1 MRIFPLLAAI
11 AVSALMY
18 MAIFERD
25 ALLGLAQGAAQPPA
39 PAVDA
44 DSTDTASPSD
54 VAEPAR
60 VKVVVQRSAAAPLA
74 SAVIVRGQTT
84 AARQVAVKAET
95 SAVVVSAPLR
105 KGATVNAGDVL
116 CELDPGTRGAQ
127 QAEAQARRDEAQ
139 SRVPE
144 AQARVAEAQARLDE
158 TLIKLNAAQK
168 LGEGGF
174 SSQTTL
180 ATAEAAVAAARAAL
194 SSAKAG
200 LNAAHSGIEAAEA
213 AVASTQAEIDRLTL
227 TAPFEGLLESDT
239 AELGSLLQTGSLCA
253 QVIQLDPIKLVG
265 FVPETEVDRVSL
277 GAQAQARLAAGD
289 REIAGTVTFISRASD
304 PTTRT
309 FQVEIEVPNPDL
321 SIRDGQTAEIAIASA
336 GVEAHL
342 LPQSALTL
350 NDDGTLGVRLIDA
363 ENTVDFAA
371 VTLVRDTPEG
381 IWVTGLPAQAN
392 VIVLG
397 QEYVTAGVTVT
408 PTFRDE
414 APE

>member
-105 KGATVNAGDVL
+105 KGATVKAGDVL

-127 QAEAQARRDEAQ
+127 QAEAQARRNEAQ

-194 SSAKAG
+194 SSAEAG

-342 LPQSALTL
+342 LPQSA
-350 NDDGTLGVRLIDA
+350 
-363 ENTVDFAA
+363 
-371 VTLVRDTPEG
+371 
-381 IWVTGLPAQAN
+381 
-392 VIVLG
+392 
-397 QEYVTAGVTVT
+397 
-408 PTFRDE
+408 
-414 APE
+414 

>member
-1 MRIFPLLAAI
+1 M
-11 AVSALMY
+11 
-18 MAIFERD
+18 
-25 ALLGLAQGAAQPPA
+25 
-39 PAVDA
+39 
-44 DSTDTASPSD
+44 
-54 VAEPAR
+54 
-60 VKVVVQRSAAAPLA
+60 
-74 SAVIVRGQTT
+74 
-84 AARQVAVKAET
+84 
-95 SAVVVSAPLR
+95 
-105 KGATVNAGDVL
+105 
-116 CELDPGTRGAQ
+116 TR
-127 QAEAQARRDEAQ
+127 
-139 SRVPE
+139 
-144 AQARVAEAQARLDE
+144 
-158 TLIKLNAAQK
+158 
-168 LGEGGF
+168 F
-174 SSQTTL
+174 
-180 ATAEAAVAAARAAL
+180 
-194 SSAKAG
+194 
-200 LNAAHSGIEAAEA
+200 
-213 AVASTQAEIDRLTL
+213 
-227 TAPFEGLLESDT
+227 
-239 AELGSLLQTGSLCA
+239 
-253 QVIQLDPIKLVG
+253 KLVG

-350 NDDGTLGVRLIDA
+350 NDNGTLGVRLIDA

-381 IWVTGLPAQAN
+381 IWVTGLPEQAD

>member
-60 VKVVVQRSAAAPLA
+60 VKVVVQRSVAAPLA

-127 QAEAQARRDEAQ
+127 QAEAQAR
-139 SRVPE
+139 
-144 AQARVAEAQARLDE
+144 LDE

-194 SSAKAG
+194 SSAEAG

-363 ENTVDFAA
+363 ANTVDFAA

-381 IWVTGLPAQAN
+381 IWVTGLPEQAD